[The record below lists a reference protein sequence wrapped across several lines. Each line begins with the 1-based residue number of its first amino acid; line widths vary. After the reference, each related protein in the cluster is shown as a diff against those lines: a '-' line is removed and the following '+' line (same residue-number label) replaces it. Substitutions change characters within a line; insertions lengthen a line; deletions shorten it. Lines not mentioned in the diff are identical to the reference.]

1 MVDVRTRHLT
11 DRLPITFTSTPSRS
25 RRLRN
30 PRSSTY
36 PDREICLNLRDHLS
50 YGAIYRPRARRKI
63 EASLRSPTSRGSDA
77 FSLDIDRYINAV
89 KNLGSHVPKSY
100 RAPEE
105 LRMARELL
113 GGSGT
118 VITRD
123 GRIGARFP
131 SAGLLHL
138 AEMSYKSI
146 IYNVGSGGMEL

>member
-1 MVDVRTRHLT
+1 MIDVRTRHLT
-11 DRLPITFTSTPSRS
+11 DRLPITFTSIPSRS

-30 PRSSTY
+30 PRSST
-36 PDREICLNLRDHLS
+36 
-50 YGAIYRPRARRKI
+50 
-63 EASLRSPTSRGSDA
+63 DA

-100 RAPEE
+100 RAPEQI
-105 LRMARELL
+105 RTVRELL

-138 AEMSYKSI
+138 A
-146 IYNVGSGGMEL
+146 